1 MTKHI
6 LAYSSI
12 FLPIAFLNLLE
23 FFYTDHWFFS
33 TISETCTYT
42 IIILLYVQALIWD
55 ITVKPK
61 PIEDPILAF
70 AAGGEVTFRH

>member
-42 IIILLYVQALIWD
+42 KTILLYVQALIWD